1 MRITA
6 RAQYLLQRWDL
17 YILLLPG
24 IALTIV
30 FKYVPMYGVLIAFQ
44 EYEIFDGF
52 ANSRFVGIEHFR
64 KLLSDRYF
72 YTVFL
77 NSLSISLLKL
87 IWIFPLPIIL
97 AILLNEVKNKYF
109 ARSVQTVIYL
119 PHFLSWPIVYGI
131 FYALLSRDGPL
142 NDLLVLVGLDRVTF
156 FISPRFFRSV
166 LVASDAWKGV
176 GWSSIIYLAALT
188 AIDKE
193 LYEAADIDGAGRFR
207 KMRYITLPGI
217 LSTIMIML
225 VLRLGSLLSAGFEQ
239 IIIMYNP
246 TVYDVADVIETYVY
260 RTGLGQQNYS
270 YAAAVGLFN
279 SVISFILVVSSN
291 MMARKNFGRSIW

>member
-1 MRITA
+1 
-6 RAQYLLQRWDL
+6 
-17 YILLLPG
+17 
-24 IALTIV
+24 
-30 FKYVPMYGVLIAFQ
+30 MYGVLIAFQ